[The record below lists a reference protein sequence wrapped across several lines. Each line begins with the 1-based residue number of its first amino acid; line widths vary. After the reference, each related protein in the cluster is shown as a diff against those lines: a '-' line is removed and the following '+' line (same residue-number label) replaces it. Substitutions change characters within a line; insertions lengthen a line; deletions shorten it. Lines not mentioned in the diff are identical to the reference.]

1 MGSGQWSKVMHLF
14 SHSYSALPCDGF
26 LHAVSV
32 RVVGND
38 DLPGVTRYALH
49 PGLKHCAH
57 SGRVFWGIVV
67 PRGYALR
74 AHPGLK
80 HCAHSGR
87 VFGGIVVPRGYALR
101 AHPRL

>member
-1 MGSGQWSKVMHLF
+1 MHLF

-49 PGLKHCAH
+49 HGLKRCAH
-57 SGRVFWGIVV
+57 SGRVFLGNRCA
-67 PRGYALR
+67 PGLR
-74 AHPGLK
+74 ATRYTTG
-80 HCAHSGR
+80 CDMARRQRACQR
-87 VFGGIVVPRGYALR
+87 VSEFLFF
-101 AHPRL
+101 LS